1 MEGWFFVTA
10 ALLAVSGIRKVVD
23 PAPTSGALRA
33 AGLPHRSTL
42 VLGLGVFEVGV
53 GASNLLVSNSV
64 LVWAQ
69 AALYAAFAVFVLWAL
84 RQRIPI
90 ASCGC
95 FGKPDTP
102 PTRLHVVVNVAAL
115 VGASVHALTETPSL
129 ASVLGSQPLV
139 GVPYLGFVALGT
151 YCLYL
156 LLGELPLLRTNA

>member
-1 MEGWFFVTA
+1 MEGWFFATA
-10 ALLAVSGIRKVVD
+10 ALLVVSGIRKVID
-23 PAPTSGALRA
+23 PAPTSGALQA
-33 AGLPHRSTL
+33 AGLPHHLAL

-53 GASNLLVSNSV
+53 GAGNLLVSNSV

-69 AALYAAFAVFVLWAL
+69 ATLYAAFAVFVLWAL

-95 FGKPDTP
+95 FGKPATP

-115 VGASVHALTETPSL
+115 VGASGHAITETPSL
-129 ASVLGSQPLV
+129 ASVLASQSLA
-139 GVPYLGFVALGT
+139 GVPYLGFIALGT

-156 LLGELPLLRTNA
+156 LLGELPLLRTSA